1 MPPKQSKKTPP
12 KRAQARMQKR
22 STESKSISES
32 DADSSLGSDEPQS
45 SLVADHLSDFGG
57 SSAAAEEPTPLGQ
70 ELPVPLPSQGLTM
83 EVISKMISDAASKRD
98 DAHSKELA
106 EKEPLLI
113 DQARRLSELKEKL
126 EAQSSVAAAP
136 SKAVSE
142 SVDVQP
148 YSASDAELHEVLTK
162 AKMAKHGI
170 TDEDELKSI
179 ILQVLSP
186 MLVFPS
192 GKNIGPPS
200 CTAAECLAF
209 DAYADPNK
217 FDKKAIVAIL
227 RPQKGYGNFTQDKFV
242 DLVRNCDSAKG
253 SGSSFQALWFGT
265 LESFL

>member
-113 DQARRLSELKEKL
+113 DQARRLSELKEQL
-126 EAQSSVAAAP
+126 EAQSSAAAA
-136 SKAVSE
+136 SSRAVSE

-148 YSASDAELHEVLTK
+148 YFASDAELQKVLVK

-170 TDEDELKSI
+170 TDEDDLKVAI
-179 ILQVLSP
+179 WQLLSP
-186 MLVFPS
+186 MPVFFQWE
-192 GKNIGPPS
+192 
-200 CTAAECLAF
+200 A
-209 DAYADPNK
+209 
-217 FDKKAIVAIL
+217 
-227 RPQKGYGNFTQDKFV
+227 QW
-242 DLVRNCDSAKG
+242 
-253 SGSSFQALWFGT
+253 SSFFDCCRMFGI
-265 LESFL
+265 